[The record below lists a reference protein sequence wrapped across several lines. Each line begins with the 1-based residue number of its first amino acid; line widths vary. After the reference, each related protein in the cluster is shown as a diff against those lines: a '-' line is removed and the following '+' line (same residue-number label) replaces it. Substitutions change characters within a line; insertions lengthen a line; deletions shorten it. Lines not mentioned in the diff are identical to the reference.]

1 LGGGILRAKVGI
13 LIFPSLSPAVFPS
26 VFAFFDYYFRKAD
39 DTLGQVQKYFLAF
52 LSIFRRLFSGNSCSR
67 VVFWGGA
74 WNRPEPPGTAW
85 NPAGILPG
93 SCLDWGR
100 KALESQLQMGKSG
113 GYRQFGLFKP
123 GKNYGVD

>member
-67 VVFWGGA
+67 VVLWGGA
-74 WNRPEPPGTAW
+74 WNRPETPGTAW
-85 NPAGILPG
+85 NRLESCRDPAGILPG
-93 SCLDWGR
+93 LG
-100 KALESQLQMGKSG
+100 QKS
-113 GYRQFGLFKP
+113 P
-123 GKNYGVD
+123 